1 MGCKTCCNQSYCH
14 LVASGEKVVLRL
26 DLFCMQSTFIYRLW
40 YGIGITL
47 LFLWSDWHQTKFNQL
62 KQLRTEQTADI
73 LKSVLLP

>member
-26 DLFCMQSTFIYRLW
+26 DLYRLW